1 MQLAS
6 GAGNDRSTLSMNVPS
21 ANLDAALDLFAEV
34 VRRPAYG
41 EAEVA
46 RFKAQQVAKIQQE
59 LTSPG
64 ALAQRMST
72 RVLAAGT
79 PYEKAQGS
87 GNPVAVASLTPAD
100 LRRFQQAWL
109 RPEKAK
115 LFVVSDRPLAEVQAA
130 LEARFGDWQG
140 SGPAGSKAF
149 GAAQPPLTPN
159 IVLVDRPDSPQSIIV
174 AGQRTGLK
182 GTDDLLVLN
191 TVNDALGGSFLSR
204 INMDLREEKHWSY
217 GAGGRFQ
224 PSEFAAPYLLQAG
237 VQADKTGPSIASVRE
252 DVAQFVTTKPMTESE
267 FDLAIKGATLQL
279 PGQFETS
286 RAVLD
291 AMQAND
297 LLKRPDDYYAT
308 VTTRYR
314 AMTLP
319 QLRTAVAQTIDP
331 AKLTW
336 IVVGEAAKVK
346 PQLDSLGLPVEVVP
360 ASAVAGAPA
369 GTATAAK

>member
-1 MQLAS
+1 MV
-6 GAGNDRSTLSMNVPS
+6 G
-21 ANLDAALDLFAEV
+21 AALH
-34 VRRPAYG
+34 RG
-41 EAEVA
+41 
-46 RFKAQQVAKIQQE
+46 
-59 LTSPG
+59 G
-64 ALAQRMST
+64 GQR
-72 RVLAAGT
+72 
-79 PYEKAQGS
+79 
-87 GNPVAVASLTPAD
+87 
-100 LRRFQQAWL
+100 
-109 RPEKAK
+109 
-115 LFVVSDRPLAEVQAA
+115 
-130 LEARFGDWQG
+130 
-140 SGPAGSKAF
+140 
-149 GAAQPPLTPN
+149 PLTPN

-237 VQADKTGPSIASVRE
+237 VQADKTGPSIASARN
-252 DVAQFVTTKPMTESE
+252 DVVQFVTTKPMTETE

-286 RAVLD
+286 QAVLG

-297 LLKRPDDYYAT
+297 LFKRPDDYYAT
-308 VTTRYR
+308 IATRYR

-319 QLRTAVAQTIDP
+319 ELRTAAARVIDP
-331 AKLTW
+331 AKMTW
-336 IVVGEAAKVK
+336 IVVGDAAKVK

-360 ASAVAGAPA
+360 ASAVAGASA
-369 GTATAAK
+369 RAATVAK